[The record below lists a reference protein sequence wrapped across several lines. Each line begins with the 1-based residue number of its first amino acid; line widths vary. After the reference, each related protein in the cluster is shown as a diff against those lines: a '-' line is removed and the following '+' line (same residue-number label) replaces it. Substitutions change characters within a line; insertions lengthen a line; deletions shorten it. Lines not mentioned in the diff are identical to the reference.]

1 MGPGPDPRR
10 SAPDVRFRIDEET
23 LDDGTRVLAVSG
35 ELDMATAPRLG
46 QRIRRPL
53 FWDGVENV
61 VVDLTDL
68 VLLDSSGATALI
80 LSHSHANALG
90 RRLAFVCPEGSN
102 VLRRLH
108 VYGLDAR
115 LAMFTTREA
124 ALAGLTA

>member
-1 MGPGPDPRR
+1 MMSPGPDPRPTPT
-10 SAPDVRFRIDEET
+10 AFRIDEET
-23 LDDGTRVLAVSG
+23 LDESTRVLSVTG

-53 FWDGVENV
+53 FWNGVECV

-68 VLLDSSGATALI
+68 ALLDSSGATALI
-80 LSHSHANALG
+80 LSHSHAHALG
-90 RRLAFVCPEGSN
+90 RKLVFVCPEGSH

-124 ALAGLTA
+124 ALTALAA